1 MDSGG
6 AREDWAPAGA
16 GTRQGEEQIPHR
28 RPGTA
33 IFGVQDRA
41 KLLNLFEETNDFK

>member
-1 MDSGG
+1 MGG
-6 AREDWAPAGA
+6 WEWRRGYGPLCCFDGA
-16 GTRQGEEQIPHR
+16 E
-28 RPGTA
+28 TA